1 MPAFPAGGGT
11 VAAPVPLYPLYNNNT
26 TFVVNAI
33 PVIFS
38 PFSGPTG
45 SPFDAKSYPPG
56 TYTPN
61 PSTGKVAAT
70 GDHSTGAMCTGI
82 GHALN
87 DSNDQA
93 GLLGI
98 GNPLY
103 TPGIAPSVNNFIDN
117 YQPGLS
123 TPAVGVAADARYLA
137 IGGGKSVITPGPGT
151 DYSIGTSNPVPYV
164 AQPILAMGNGG
175 SRDAGAGP
183 AFTGFG
189 MKLVTAAADVAQGAV
204 IETGFVNR
212 TAYAGSPL
220 VLKSGQNA
228 YGSATAASPAVT

>member
-11 VAAPVPLYPLYNNNT
+11 VSAPVPLYPLYNSNAV
-26 TFVVNAI
+26 FVVNA
-33 PVIFS
+33 PAVILS

-45 SPFDAKSYPPG
+45 SPFDAKMYPPG
-56 TYTPN
+56 TYTPG
-61 PSTGKVAAT
+61 PAARVANTA
-70 GDHSTGAMCTGI
+70 DHSTGAMNTGI

-87 DSNDQA
+87 DSNDQS

-98 GNPLY
+98 GNPLFDP
-103 TPGIAPSVNNFIDN
+103 TKPASVNNFIDS

-123 TPAVGVAADARYLA
+123 TPAVGAAADARYLA

-151 DYSIGTSNPVPYV
+151 DYSIGVSNPVPYA
-164 AQPILAMGNGG
+164 AQPILSSGNGG

-228 YGSATAASPAVT
+228 YGSATTASPAVT